1 MKRFCLILLTFSLM
15 LTALPAYAAGA
26 DIRAD
31 LPEDIRTFFSSS
43 TFNGYTIHEEAVEV
57 FENTIGGS
65 FAFAIATK
73 GSQHTLY
80 GFEWKSGKWQYWLK
94 NSGVLP
100 NTTKTCILANCKGQM
115 DIDTEQ
121 VYQNDSLQIILLS
134 DTEDYYVHSQIFSV
148 NEYGQWHMKSIFSHL
163 LAEKTITNAWV
174 EKDRIIYYQEDL
186 SRNTTVWGVVET
198 NLRYCSIAAFPATVK
213 AAREVLTTPPSV
225 PGSSQLSPTLIN
237 FTGGQK
243 YPVYSGPDAA
253 YERAAGG
260 KASVS
265 TNDWIQVF
273 GEENGYIL
281 IQYDITSDQM
291 RFGYI
296 DEKALPKNADIAPL
310 SFDDDEAI
318 VTQNTFLTD
327 DPLKG
332 QGYIRSLSAGQ
343 QGVTWLAT
351 MGNWVYVEVS
361 GSGKAVRG
369 FVPAHTVTRI
379 PGRKTYT
386 AAYSNEEYTA
396 NVTADVTNGTQLQ
409 AQIAVKAPASWYYD
423 QDAAVIT
430 GYQLYANNVPVACQT
445 TSAQLSLSSAWQTTF
460 SLSGTLPAGTVILGL
475 CPLRASGPIASETII
490 LSLNQ

>member
-15 LTALPAYAAGA
+15 LTILPAYAAGA

-31 LPEDIRTFFSSS
+31 LPKDIRTFFSSS
-43 TFNGYTIHEEAVEV
+43 TFNGYTIHKEAVEV

-94 NSGVLP
+94 NSSLLLP
-100 NTTKTCILANCKGQM
+100 QPEPYRLDNAKGST
-115 DIDTEQ
+115 DLETD
-121 VYQNDSLQIILLS
+121 YLFSDSLNIIYCPS
-134 DTEDYYVHSQIFSV
+134 DVDYYLHTQTFEV
-148 NEYGQWHMKSIFSHL
+148 NEYGQWHLKCVYSDIL
-163 LAEKTITNAWV
+163 DENEDTAAWV
-174 EKDRIIYYQEDL
+174 EKDRIVY
-186 SRNTTVWGVVET
+186 RNNGTIKGITVWGVVET
-198 NLRYCSIAAFPATVK
+198 NLRYCSISAFPATVK
-213 AAREVLTTPPSV
+213 AAREVLTTPPSI

-243 YPVYSGPDAA
+243 YPVYSGPDTA

-260 KASVS
+260 KAAVS

-273 GEENGYIL
+273 GKENGYIL
-281 IQYDITSDQM
+281 IQYDIAADQM

-310 SFDDDEAI
+310 SFDDDEAV

-332 QGYIRSLSAGQ
+332 QGHIRSLSAGQ

-351 MGNWVYVEVS
+351 MGDWVYVEVS

-369 FVPAHTVTRI
+369 FVPAHAITRT
-379 PGRKTYT
+379 PGKKTYT
-386 AAYSNEEYTA
+386 AAYSNWEYTA
-396 NVTADVTNGTQLQ
+396 NVTAEVINGTQLL
-409 AQIAVKAPASWYYD
+409 AEIAVSGPASWYFD

-445 TSAQLSLSSAWQTTF
+445 ASTQLSLSSHWHSTF
-460 SLSGTLPAGTVILGL
+460 SLSGTLPGRTALLGL
-475 CPLRASGPIASETII
+475 CPIREGSPVAAETIMI
-490 LSLNQ
+490 SLFP